1 MPTFCDFGGGEG
13 AEVVYPLRTQ
23 STLPKAILDE
33 IGAKGQIKRKIY
45 QRVLPENPSKD
56 YYYIMRETP
65 NTTALLI
72 EYGFIDNPNDQ
83 KKLQNNL
90 LDYVEGVVKAVSE
103 YTNTPYSLPGS
114 NQEGDYYTVK
124 FGDTLYSIA
133 NKYNTSVNELK
144 RLNNLNS
151 NNLTIGQKLQI
162 PKNEIQEDY
171 ITYTVKLGDTLYSIA
186 KNYNIT
192 PNDIIEYNNLPTT
205 VLTVNQTLKIPTTQ
219 VNPNTY
225 VVKAGDT
232 LYSIAQSFN
241 TTVTNIKDLNNLY
254 NNNLTIGQELIIPR
268 NDITEVDYVVYQ
280 VKRGDTLYSIAKEYN
295 TKVSSIKS
303 YNNLTSD
310 TLTIG
315 DILQIPIEETK
326 TEYQIYKVNSND
338 TLYSIANKFNT
349 TVQKIIDLNNLT
361 STLLNI
367 NQELKI
373 PSN

>member
-1 MPTFCDFGGGEG
+1 
-13 AEVVYPLRTQ
+13 
-23 STLPKAILDE
+23 
-33 IGAKGQIKRKIY
+33 
-45 QRVLPENPSKD
+45 
-56 YYYIMRETP
+56 MRETP

-133 NKYNTSVNELK
+133 
-144 RLNNLNS
+144 
-151 NNLTIGQKLQI
+151 
-162 PKNEIQEDY
+162 
-171 ITYTVKLGDTLYSIA
+171 

-219 VNPNTY
+219 INPNTY
-225 VVKAGDT
+225 IVKAGDT

-280 VKRGDTLYSIAKEYN
+280 VKKGDTLYSIAKEYN

-310 TLTIG
+310 NLTIG
-315 DILQIPIEETK
+315 DILQIPIEEIK

-349 TVQKIIDLNNLT
+349 TVQKIIDLNKLT

-367 NQELKI
+367 NQELQI